1 MRTPQEIIDF
11 LYEYLS
17 NSDLKKIISGGIYPR
32 KRPKNSDKED
42 IVIGGIS
49 FSGDSVQRGTIN
61 VNIYIPEISVKIDN
75 EIQTQPNGPRMREI
89 EAVAIPLLRELY
101 FGGDCSVWSTG
112 YTEIKEPELAVWK
125 VNIRLEVRIHDTDKK

>member
-17 NSDLKKIISGGIYPR
+17 NSDLKKIISGGIHPR

-75 EIQTQPNGPRMREI
+75 EIQAQPNGPRMREI

>member
-17 NSDLKKIISGGIYPR
+17 NSDLKKIITGGIYPR
-32 KRPKNSDKED
+32 KRPKDSDKED

-49 FSGDSVQRGTIN
+49 FSGGSVQRGTIN

-75 EIQTQPNGPRMREI
+75 KIQTQPNGARMRELEKI
-89 EAVAIPLLRELY
+89 ALPLLKEVYL
-101 FGGDCSVWSTG
+101 GGNCSVWFTNC
-112 YTEIKEPELAVWK
+112 TDIKEPDLDVWK
-125 VNIRLEVRIHDTDKK
+125 VNIRLEIRVHDLGI

>member
-61 VNIYIPEISVKIDN
+61 VNIYIPEISVNIKN

-112 YTEIKEPELAVWK
+112 YAEIKEPELAIWK

>member
-49 FSGDSVQRGTIN
+49 FSGGSVQRGTIN
-61 VNIYIPEISVKIDN
+61 VNIYIPEISVRIEN
-75 EIQTQPNGPRMREI
+75 EYQMQPNGPRMREI

-125 VNIRLEVRIHDTDKK
+125 VNIRLEVRIHDTNKK

>member
-49 FSGDSVQRGTIN
+49 FSGGSVQRGTIN
-61 VNIYIPEISVKIDN
+61 VNIYIPEISVRIEN
-75 EIQTQPNGPRMREI
+75 EYQMQPNGPRMREI
-89 EAVAIPLLRELY
+89 ETVAILLLREVY

-125 VNIRLEVRIHDTDKK
+125 VNIRLEVRIHDTNKK